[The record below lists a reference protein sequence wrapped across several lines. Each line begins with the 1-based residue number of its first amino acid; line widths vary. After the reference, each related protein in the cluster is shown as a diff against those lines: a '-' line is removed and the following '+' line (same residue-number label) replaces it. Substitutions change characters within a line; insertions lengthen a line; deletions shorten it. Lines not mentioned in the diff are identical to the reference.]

1 MNQLKL
7 SEILPAP
14 LSRVF
19 AAWCDVDK
27 LRQWFAPGD
36 MTVPEAVADIRPGGR
51 YRIVME
57 EPGGRRHII
66 SGQYREISPNER
78 LRFSWQWEGNPS
90 VTEVEVAFRAID
102 AERTELTLI
111 HSDFPNEDARDGHGK
126 GWAACLVKLRRYL
139 CANDATIQKE
149 RKRP

>member
-7 SEILPAP
+7 SEVLQAP

-36 MTVPEAVADIRPGGR
+36 MTVPEAVADLRPGGR
-51 YRIVME
+51 YRIVMQ
-57 EPGGRRHII
+57 EPGGERHTI
-66 SGQYREISPNER
+66 SGEYREILPNER

-102 AERTELTLI
+102 ASRTELTLT
-111 HSDFPNEDARDGHGK
+111 HTEFSSEDARDRHGK
-126 GWAACLVKLRRYL
+126 GWAGCLSNLRRYVTAHNAL
-139 CANDATIQKE
+139 
-149 RKRP
+149 